1 MDKMSDEDLYLQQK
15 LNQLSKDPQ
24 WAGKTIDDLRQYMAS
39 VGFTPEMHFVKH
51 GKQEGLTWPS
61 SSSQQNFEELYLQ
74 QKLDQLEKSPQ
85 AKQAAEA
92 AGWTGS
98 TTKELKDY
106 MKSVGLT
113 PIEHYQKFGKQEG
126 LSFPTERPTTVENLY
141 LTFAGRQGE
150 PAGIAHWKKKFGNE
164 VDPVEALEF
173 RDIVAQNIA
182 KGYEPAA
189 SKTDWWQ
196 SIPISEKFAYFNKY
210 NTSESKLLEMGVS
223 QSDIDWMKE
232 QGFDPKAGQI
242 NHITRQILDQNTTK
256 YWTGEGYGSY
266 EANARGIATWLNNAG
281 ITDIRDFGVKTET
294 IKEPVR
300 EIGRTVNGNTV
311 KIQSSADESGYVT
324 DYYLTTNP
332 STGETTYST
341 TPPAGYETA
350 PPTYAKSVPQG
361 YGEFSYTF
369 EEPVDS
375 SKVSIV
381 NGQAM
386 YDTGRQ
392 KAVYYN
398 KKTDQVLSD
407 IQYGGR
413 GFHYVGDEVAY
424 NADPNK
430 PNQVA
435 QTFAGKGGTG
445 ISVQFGQDGTPYF
458 FTHYTGSTSDWG
470 AVAPIIAFGLA
481 ATGIGSIVGGGIASA
496 AGITTAAGYSAGTVA
511 AVSAAAG
518 SAVIGGTIAEMS
530 GGDFLKG
537 AVTGAIT
544 GGVSGTFAADIG
556 GMLGLEGPLA
566 TQVGNAIISGA
577 KAEISGGDFLKG
589 AAISGLISTVSETT
603 GFTEKDIKSTISFV
617 SAMDSGDPLRI
628 AAAAGNLTKLDYF
641 NDKKASDIMTKLSN
655 QDYSVKADY
664 TLGPKDDGLGLKPP
678 PAQTTVVNEDGSIN
692 YDLFDLTKTTTGEGL
707 KMPTSANLE
716 EMGGGQGITVDT
728 GKPYVADLGD
738 PESFINKPA
747 PDVKIDT
754 TNGKGLDI
762 GKGLLAA
769 AGVAAAEKVFEP
781 STNVPSV
788 TGAGTGFK
796 MGEYSADIYKDAPIK
811 GFAMRRYEDE
821 AGNTKYIPF
830 IGDRAQLKVPE
841 GYTFKGYAKGGFVQR
856 RS

>member
-1 MDKMSDEDLYLQQK
+1 MS
-15 LNQLSKDPQ
+15 
-24 WAGKTIDDLRQYMAS
+24 
-39 VGFTPEMHFVKH
+39 
-51 GKQEGLTWPS
+51 QE
-61 SSSQQNFEELYLQ
+61 
-74 QKLDQLEKSPQ
+74 
-85 AKQAAEA
+85 A
-92 AGWTGS
+92 
-98 TTKELKDY
+98 
-106 MKSVGLT
+106 
-113 PIEHYQKFGKQEG
+113 
-126 LSFPTERPTTVENLY
+126 
-141 LTFAGRQGE
+141 
-150 PAGIAHWKKKFGNE
+150 
-164 VDPVEALEF
+164 
-173 RDIVAQNIA
+173 
-182 KGYEPAA
+182 
-189 SKTDWWQ
+189 
-196 SIPISEKFAYFNKY
+196 
-210 NTSESKLLEMGVS
+210 
-223 QSDIDWMKE
+223 
-232 QGFDPKAGQI
+232 I

-266 EANARGIATWLNNAG
+266 EANARGIATWLNNVG

-294 IKEPVR
+294 VKEQVQETAK
-300 EIGRTVNGNTV
+300 EIDGKIVTVLNT
-311 KIQSSADESGYVT
+311 ADEGGSFT
-324 DYYLTTNP
+324 YYISKDKT
-332 STGETTYST
+332 TGEVTYSSI
-341 TPPAGYETA
+341 PPANCEK
-350 PPTYAKSVPQG
+350 AKPIYSRLVDTGDGGVVYQ
-361 YGEFSYTF
+361 
-369 EEPVDS
+369 PVDS
-375 SKVSIV
+375 SKVSIED
-381 NGQAM
+381 GRPM
-386 YDTGRQ
+386 YDTGTQR
-392 KAVYYN
+392 AVYVN
-398 KKTDQVLSD
+398 KKTGQVLSD

-556 GMLGLEGPLA
+556 GMLGLEGKLA
-566 TQVGNAIISGA
+566 EQVGNAIISGA

-641 NDKKASDIMTKLSN
+641 NDKKASEIMTKLSN
-655 QDYSVKADY
+655 QDYSVEADY
-664 TLGPKDDGLGLKPP
+664 SLGPKDDGLGLKPP

-738 PESFINKPA
+738 PESFINKPV

-754 TNGKGLDI
+754 TGGKGGLDI

-769 AGVAAAEKVFEP
+769 AGVAAAQKAFDP
-781 STNVPSV
+781 STSVPSV

-841 GYTFKGYAKGGFVQR
+841 GYTFKGYAKGGFGQR